1 MDEARKGEGAG
12 ASEWSQREAVRHRR
26 SKAEVAKPRTGEF
39 ESINRSPRSRTF
51 EKVSDAQS
59 LEERSRRE
67 WSRWESSDIDE
78 ARRVSER
85 ERANQSKPNLRHV
98 PECQR
103 LTRLQQSF
111 PAGIE
116 PTFKV

>member
-1 MDEARKGEGAG
+1 MSG
-12 ASEWSQREAVRHRR
+12 
-26 SKAEVAKPRTGEF
+26 VA
-39 ESINRSPRSRTF
+39 N
-51 EKVSDAQS
+51 QS
-59 LEERSRRE
+59 MEPM
-67 WSRWESSDIDE
+67 ESSDIDE

-85 ERANQSKPNLRHV
+85 ERANGASGTRCDIDAAKRRSQTENWEVRVNQSKPKLKHV

-116 PTFKV
+116 PTSKV